1 MSRTFLV
8 TGASKG
14 IGLAL
19 AQRLHRSGQHVV
31 GLARRSTA
39 DFPGTL
45 VLSDLADPE
54 ATEAT
59 LGELTAHF
67 RFDGVVNNVGLV
79 RPQPLGAVELPVLDE
94 VLRVNLHPA
103 LQTVQALLPGM
114 IERGWGRVVN
124 ITSLTVL
131 GAPERTAYAAAK
143 AALASF
149 SRSWALEL
157 ATTGITVNAVSPG
170 PTQTAL
176 FRENNPV
183 GSSGEQ
189 RYLAQVPM
197 RRLGW
202 PDEIASAIAFLLSDD
217 AASSPARRCM
227 STAAPRSARRR
238 SKTAWCRLHSGGG
251 ALAKQLQA
259 PVREC
264 AHLGRAMLAGGVQ
277 RVEREGLARPV
288 RKEFDQRTALQEIA
302 AAQFQNLRDPGALAA
317 GADHRVDVRYHQ
329 PRRLAHGQHHVP
341 PAKFPGEGTAGAGIL
356 IVDAGV
362 VDQFARVGRKAV
374 RGEIAGR
381 GHGQGARLQQLARGG
396 SGRGRLA
403 EAERHVEPVGDQIA
417 HLVAHQQFQ
426 PQFRMRREE
435 RGQRRREH

>member
-19 AQRLHRSGQHVV
+19 AQRLHRSGHQVV

-45 VLSDLADPE
+45 VLSDLSDPA

-103 LQTVQALLPGM
+103 LQAVQALLPGM

-143 AALASF
+143 AALVSF

-176 FRENNPV
+176 FRENNPA

-202 PDEIASAIAFLLSDD
+202 PDEIAAAIAFLLSDD
-217 AASSPARRCM
+217 AGFI
-227 STAAPRSARRR
+227 TGQ
-238 SKTAWCRLHSGGG
+238 TLHVDGG
-251 ALAKQLQA
+251 ASIGK
-259 PVREC
+259 
-264 AHLGRAMLAGGVQ
+264 
-277 RVEREGLARPV
+277 
-288 RKEFDQRTALQEIA
+288 A
-302 AAQFQNLRDPGALAA
+302 AF
-317 GADHRVDVRYHQ
+317 
-329 PRRLAHGQHHVP
+329 
-341 PAKFPGEGTAGAGIL
+341 
-356 IVDAGV
+356 
-362 VDQFARVGRKAV
+362 
-374 RGEIAGR
+374 
-381 GHGQGARLQQLARGG
+381 
-396 SGRGRLA
+396 
-403 EAERHVEPVGDQIA
+403 
-417 HLVAHQQFQ
+417 
-426 PQFRMRREE
+426 
-435 RGQRRREH
+435 